1 MRSTRPT
8 KRAKS
13 TKRDRRDEITR
24 GERASVVVA
33 GLRRISCDRVLTSVL
48 CAQARAM
55 ADPEIQQILGD
66 PQMRSILQEMQSD
79 PKKASTPALPITS
92 TTTATAP
99 PPPPR
104 LPADP
109 RVHLCTGE
117 RGDEGPGDVGEA
129 AEAHC
134 RRRAP
139 SAIGGLRSTSGARW
153 LAYQR
158 GSRAASR
165 VASACVAIQ
174 SADDDVI
181 TTELITVLYEYDDD
195 MNDGTVGTEPRSL
208 RPVDAET

>member
-1 MRSTRPT
+1 MAHSHRRPRGTLSSPSTCRRSSMSCMRSTRPT

-139 SAIGGLRSTSGARW
+139 SAIGGLRPTTGART
-153 LAYQR
+153 
-158 GSRAASR
+158 GSRTSEGHAPRRAPRRRASPY
-165 VASACVAIQ
+165 
-174 SADDDVI
+174 SADDDALII
-181 TTELITVLYEYDDD
+181 TGL
-195 MNDGTVGTEPRSL
+195 
-208 RPVDAET
+208 